1 MMGPQVVLNLTLWT
15 SAPRVANR
23 KDMRRARKR
32 IHTDVGLDE
41 LSGLVSLDV
50 GGLTDT
56 TITDEDA
63 LEFRDLVLRELEF
76 SRTRRGN
83 WSTKPLGG
91 ALDRLGSIPFQPFC
105 LCVL

>member
-1 MMGPQVVLNLTLWT
+1 M
-15 SAPRVANR
+15 ANR

-76 SRTRRGN
+76 SRTWRGN
-83 WSTKPLGG
+83 WSTKPLGR